1 MVFITL
7 ASLGKEQCL
16 LGFSSDVMPL
26 VMAQAAGLHG
36 SELSSCLFLLVTQSY
51 LTLCDPMDCSTP
63 GFPVLHCLPE
73 LLKLMSIES
82 VMSFNHLILCCPLS
96 SCLQSS
102 QHQGLFQW
110 VGLLHQVAEVLEL
123 QFQHQDFHSFS
134 SKEQVCFS
142 LLAAITIH
150 SDFRAQII

>member
-63 GFPVLHCLPE
+63 GFPVLHYLQE
-73 LLKLMSIES
+73 FAQTY
-82 VMSFNHLILCCPLS
+82 VHLSLCCPLLLLPLIFPS
-96 SCLQSS
+96 IRVFSRDSALGIRWPIDSWSNCLY
-102 QHQGLFQW
+102 
-110 VGLLHQVAEVLEL
+110 VL
-123 QFQHQDFHSFS
+123 
-134 SKEQVCFS
+134 
-142 LLAAITIH
+142 
-150 SDFRAQII
+150 